1 MLNWDC
7 LIDEAA
13 LASVLPDAQAHF
25 RRPIAGALA
34 VFLEGLP
41 AAHQEAILTE
51 QALLCSTAPPAERL
65 AALARS
71 CPALHKLGQI
81 LARDRRLSPEL
92 RQHLQELE
100 SLPPSIPFETIRGT
114 LTQELGPLE
123 RLGVTLVPPALAEA
137 SVAVVVPF
145 QYDQV
150 PEGEER
156 REGVFKVLKPG
167 IEERLEQE
175 LELFEGVGSYLD
187 QRCDEFRIPH
197 LDYRESFEQV
207 RDKLRHEV
215 RLDLEQGH
223 LALARAVYAGEPRV
237 QIPALLDP
245 CTLRVTAMERVVGGK
260 VTAHGLDSEWD
271 QRRLAGL
278 VVEALIARPIF
289 SRASQALFHG
299 DPHAGNLFLTRD
311 HRLAVLDWSLV
322 GSLGE
327 RERIALV
334 QVLLGAMTYHPEQI
348 VTTLAALAERR
359 RVDRSA
365 LESVVHAWLG
375 RIRQGQLPGFTW
387 LMGLLDEAV
396 QTARLRVGADLLLF
410 RKTLHTLE
418 GVVADIGAADNPI
431 DGVLLGE
438 FLHHLAVEWPQRWLA
453 LPHSHAFA
461 TRLSN
466 ADLAQWVLTLPWA
479 VTRLWLDSF
488 PRPPGCRHGLKLH
501 SER

>member
-1 MLNWDC
+1 MMLNWDF
-7 LIDEAA
+7 LLDEAA
-13 LASVLPDAQAHF
+13 LASVLPDAHAHF

-34 VFLEGLP
+34 VFLQGLP
-41 AAHQEAILTE
+41 AAHQEAILAE
-51 QALLCSTAPPAERL
+51 QALLAPTATPAERL

-145 QYDQV
+145 RYDHV
-150 PEGEER
+150 PGEKGPK
-156 REGVFKVLKPG
+156 EGVFKILKPG

-175 LELFEGVGSYLD
+175 LELFQRVGAYLD
-187 QRCDEFRIPH
+187 QKCEHFRIPH
-197 LDYRESFEQV
+197 IDYRESFEQV

-215 RLDLEQGH
+215 RLDLEQRH
-223 LALARAVYAGEPRV
+223 LVQARAVYAGEPRV
-237 QIPALLDP
+237 QVPALLDP
-245 CTLRVTAMERVVGGK
+245 CTSRVTAMERVVGDK
-260 VTAHGLDSEWD
+260 VTAHSLDAADD
-271 QRRLAGL
+271 QYRLAEL

-289 SRASQALFHG
+289 LKASPALFHG

-322 GSLGE
+322 GALGE
-327 RERIALV
+327 RERIAIV
-334 QVLLGAMTYHPEQI
+334 QVLLGAMTYNPARV
-348 VTTLAALAERR
+348 VTTLAGLAQRR
-359 RVDRSA
+359 GLDRPA
-365 LESVVHAWLG
+365 LESVVHARL
-375 RIRQGQLPGFTW
+375 RQIRQGQFPGFTW
-387 LMGLLDEAV
+387 LMGLLDEAA

-418 GVVADIGAADNPI
+418 GVVADIGASDSPL

-438 FLHHLAVEWPQRWLA
+438 FLRHLAVEWPQRWLA
-453 LPHSHAFA
+453 LPHSRAFA

-466 ADLAQWVLTLPWA
+466 ADLAQWVLALPWA
-479 VTRLWLDSF
+479 VTQLWLDSI
-488 PRPPGCRHGLKLH
+488 PRPHGCP
-501 SER
+501 SATS